1 MLRPELPFCFLILG
15 YLGLYFL
22 GLYFS
27 SKPKI
32 PFLLSVGLTAL
43 SIGMIIFI
51 LTGKNIFMG
60 LIVAISHILLAGII
74 RKTSKI

>member
-1 MLRPELPFCFLILG
+1 MVRGELLFSLLIII

-32 PFLLSVGLTAL
+32 PFLISVGLIAL
-43 SIGMIIFI
+43 SIGLIIFT
-51 LTGKNIFMG
+51 LTGKNIFIS
-60 LIVAISHILLAGII
+60 LIVAISHILLGGII
-74 RKTSKI
+74 RKTSK

>member
-1 MLRPELPFCFLILG
+1 MLRPELPFCLLILV

-32 PFLLSVGLTAL
+32 SFLKSVGLTSL
-43 SIGMIIFI
+43 SIGMIIFT
-51 LTGKNIFMG
+51 LTGGNLFMG
-60 LIVAISHILLAGII
+60 SIVAISHILVAGII
-74 RKTSKI
+74 RKAS